1 MSTVAGTVVV
11 QCTLCPAQSVHS
23 ASCASFCVVTQ
34 RQGVCVG
41 ACACT
46 EYIKGCMYIHCTC
59 TMGSGSSSRFQQG
72 SSKKAESSESDV
84 TCIYALYIHAHV
96 VGAEV
101 GAMVQYSGSVEIGAG
116 AGAAEGCRAWLGS
129 KIDFLR
135 WLVFPVQNPCF
146 LFDYLQKHSRG

>member
-1 MSTVAGTVVV
+1 MLYSARCALHS
-11 QCTLCPAQSVHS
+11 QCTVHLVLLFVLSPSV
-23 ASCASFCVVTQ
+23 
-34 RQGVCVG
+34 RGVCVG

>member
-1 MSTVAGTVVV
+1 MLGHARVLST
-11 QCTLCPAQSVHS
+11 SK
-23 ASCASFCVVTQ
+23 
-34 RQGVCVG
+34 GVCIYTV
-41 ACACT
+41 
-46 EYIKGCMYIHCTC
+46 HVQWDC
-59 TMGSGSSSRFQQG
+59 TMEFGSSSRFQQG

-101 GAMVQYSGSVEIGAG
+101 GAMVQYSGGVEIGAGAG